1 MLQFASEL
9 MEFSQRLRSAN
20 ELSSDDDIIKDTIE
34 KCLAHTGQKFV
45 ENLIQETENARKEKT
60 EVPNYFDVSNYTT
73 KSRLCKEY
81 F

>member
-1 MLQFASEL
+1 MRLCCNLHQNAW
-9 MEFSQRLRSAN
+9 LRSAN

-45 ENLIQETENARKEKT
+45 ENLIQETENAMKEKT